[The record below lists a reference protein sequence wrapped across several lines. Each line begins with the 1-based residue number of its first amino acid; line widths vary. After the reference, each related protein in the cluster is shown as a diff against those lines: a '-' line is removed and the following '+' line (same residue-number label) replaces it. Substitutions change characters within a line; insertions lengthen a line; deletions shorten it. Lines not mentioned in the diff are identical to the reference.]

1 MHLSNIKIIIIIGPF
16 FKDVYVIN
24 DLVKNKK
31 NIIIKYSSENI
42 WNEFRKAD
50 VVISKSGITLY
61 ELAIMGIP
69 ALCISS
75 FKHEE
80 PSAKKFMTKK
90 VLINL
95 GMQKTV
101 TKNQIE
107 KQLVGLLDNIKKRKI
122 MSSQGKK
129 TVDGKG
135 LSRVTKIIES
145 FLLTSSF

>member
-1 MHLSNIKIIIIIGPF
+1 MT
-16 FKDVYVIN
+16 
-24 DLVKNKK
+24 KNKK
-31 NIIIKYSSENI
+31 NIVIKYSSENI

-50 VVISKSGITLY
+50 IVISKSGITLY

-69 ALCISS
+69 TLCISS

-80 PSAKKFMTKK
+80 PTAKKFMTKK

-107 KQLVGLLDNIKKRKI
+107 KQLVRLLNDVKKRKR

-129 TVDGKG
+129 IVDGKG
-135 LSRVTKIIES
+135 LIRVTKIIES
-145 FLLTSSF
+145 FLLKSNF